1 MMSYI
6 MIIFFL
12 LLSAFFSGMEMA
24 FISANKLK
32 VEIQRK
38 EDSRR
43 ARILARFYDKPQ
55 TVLSTLLVGNNIAL
69 VIFTYAVA
77 KLVDPVLSPFL
88 GSGLTLLLVVTVLTT
103 IVVLLF
109 GEFLPKTMGRLYAN
123 EFVELFV
130 YPLLFF
136 QYLFSIPS
144 KIMMGASTLLIRLFV
159 KDSIETDDRT
169 FSKVDLENLVNSN
182 VQSDI
187 DYEIDTDL
195 FKNALNLSNIKIKS
209 CMIPRT
215 EIIALDV
222 EASVDELRQ
231 MFNDS
236 KLSRILIYDQ
246 DIENILGYVHHLQLL
261 HHPDKIKPLILDV
274 PFIPETMMVT
284 TALNNFII
292 NNQNIACVVDE
303 FGSVSGLISL
313 EDIVEEIFGD
323 IEDEHDE
330 DDLITDQKISENEY
344 IFSGRMKVDDI
355 NEKYPILQ
363 IPEGEYSTLSGYLV
377 MTLGDIPE
385 EKEVVELAGFTFT
398 LEKVDEKKIEL
409 VRVVKHQF

>member
-1 MMSYI
+1 MSYV
-6 MIIFFL
+6 IIIIFL

-43 ARILARFYDKPQ
+43 AKILARFYDKPQ

-69 VIFTYAVA
+69 VIFTYAVS
-77 KLVDPVLSPFL
+77 KLFDPVLSPFL

-144 KIMMGASTLLIRLFV
+144 KIMMGGSTLLIRLFV

-187 DYEIDTDL
+187 EYEIDTDL

-231 MFNDS
+231 MFNES

-284 TALNNFII
+284 TALNNFIL

-330 DDLITDQKISENEY
+330 DDLVMDQKISEYEY

-398 LEKVDEKKIEL
+398 LEKVDEKKIEV
-409 VRVVKHQF
+409 VRVVKHQL

>member
-1 MMSYI
+1 